1 MLMPSR
7 HGGTDS
13 AGLGRSASTPSRAGA
28 CLRTFRTNRRL
39 RAVTLLVVLAV
50 VLVGVLIWGLS
61 MPETAYAPDYSQ
73 QSLAPS
79 PEHPFGTDYLGHDM
93 FRRSVRGLSLSLVI
107 GVVGAVVSGGIAL
120 VLGSVSA
127 MVGGWF
133 DRLVLWLVD
142 LFMAVPHMVLL
153 ILVSFAAGGGTTGVV
168 VAVAV
173 SHWPSLTRVIRAE
186 VLRLR
191 ASEFVATSRAFGK
204 GSAQIALSHIWP
216 NVLPQFVVGTILLFP
231 HAILHES
238 ALTFLGF
245 GLSLDSPAIGAI
257 LSQSM
262 KYLATGAWWLAF
274 FPGVMLVAVVLLVY
288 ALGDELKALADPRS
302 AQE

>member
-1 MLMPSR
+1 MW
-7 HGGTDS
+7 
-13 AGLGRSASTPSRAGA
+13 TPSDVRE
-28 CLRTFRTNRRL
+28 NRRL
-39 RAVTLLVVLAV
+39 RTAILLALLLAVLAGLLV
-50 VLVGVLIWGLS
+50 WGLT
-61 MPETAYAPDYSQ
+61 MPEAAYAPDYAQ
-73 QSLAPS
+73 QSLMPS
-79 PEHPFGTDYLGHDM
+79 AAHPFGTDYLGHDM
-93 FRRSVRGLSLSLVI
+93 LNRSIRGLSLSILI
-107 GVVGAVVSGGIAL
+107 GVTGSALSGAIAL
-120 VLGSVSA
+120 VLGSLSA
-127 MVGGWF
+127 LVGGWL

-153 ILVSFAAGGGTTGVV
+153 ILVSFAVGGGAFGVV
-168 VAVAV
+168 LAVSV
-173 SHWPSLTRVIRAE
+173 SHWPSLTRLIRAE

-204 GSAQIALSHIWP
+204 GNAGIALRHIWP
-216 NVLPQFVVGTILLFP
+216 NALPQFVVGAILLFP

-262 KYLATGAWWLAF
+262 KYIATGAWWLAF
-274 FPGVMLVAVVLLVY
+274 FPGLLMVILVLLVY
-288 ALGDELKALADPRS
+288 AAGDELKALADPRS

>member
-1 MLMPSR
+1 MW
-7 HGGTDS
+7 
-13 AGLGRSASTPSRAGA
+13 TPSDVRA
-28 CLRTFRTNRRL
+28 NRRL
-39 RAVTLLVVLAV
+39 RAALLLAALLIVLAC
-50 VLVGVLIWGLS
+50 LLAWGLA
-61 MPETAYAPDYSQ
+61 MPEAAYAPDYSQ
-73 QSLAPS
+73 QSLMPS
-79 PEHPFGTDYLGHDM
+79 ATHPFGTDYLGHDM
-93 FRRSVRGLSLSLVI
+93 LSRSIRGLSLSILI
-107 GVVGAVVSGGIAL
+107 GVVASAVSGAIAL

-153 ILVSFAAGGGTTGVV
+153 ILVSFAVGGGAFGVTL
-168 VAVAV
+168 AVSV
-173 SHWPSLTRVIRAE
+173 SHWPSLTRLIRAE

-191 ASEFVATSRAFGK
+191 ASEFVASSRAFGK
-204 GSAQIALSHIWP
+204 GSVEIALRHVLP
-216 NVLPQFVVGTILLFP
+216 NVMPQFVVGTILLFP

-238 ALTFLGF
+238 SLTFLGF

-262 KYLATGAWWLAF
+262 KYIATGAWWLAL
-274 FPGVMLVAVVLLVY
+274 FPGLLMVAVVLMAYVV
-288 ALGDELKALADPRS
+288 GDELKALADPRS